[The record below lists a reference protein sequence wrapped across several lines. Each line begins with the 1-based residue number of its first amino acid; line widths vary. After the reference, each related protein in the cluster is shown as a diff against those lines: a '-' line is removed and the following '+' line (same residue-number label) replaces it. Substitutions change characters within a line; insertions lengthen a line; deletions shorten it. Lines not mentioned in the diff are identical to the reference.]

1 MTATDTT
8 THERAARPFFGPTV
22 VRAAFVLAVF
32 GWGVGFY
39 SPPIFLHAVVE
50 RTGWPLQWVSMAVTL
65 HFLLGAAV
73 VAGLPR
79 IHGRLGMPATTLG
92 GAVLLAL
99 GVVGWAVAEQPW
111 QMFVAASMTGAGW
124 VTMGAAAINAIISP
138 WFIHSRPMA
147 LAKAYNGASIG
158 GMIFSPLWVA
168 LMSLMGFAWAAVL
181 VGMCMVLI
189 VAAIALVSITRTP
202 QSLGQQADNG
212 AGGAFGRTVTS
223 PRAKPLPGALLWRD
237 RGFLTLAT
245 AMALSLFAQ
254 IGLVAH
260 LYGLLAAAMG
270 AQTAGFLMA
279 LATACAIGGRT
290 LVAKLMPAQA
300 DRRVVL
306 CVSYAVQM
314 AGSIALLVATDQ
326 QTTLIVGGVC
336 LFGLGIGNATSLP
349 PLIAQAEFVKD
360 DVARVV
366 ALIVAIS
373 QGLYAFAPAAFAV
386 LLTSDG
392 AAHPRLGGGTQGYFL
407 AAFGIQAMAVMLML
421 VGRQRPRARPRE
433 WSA

>member
-1 MTATDTT
+1 MTANDTST
-8 THERAARPFFGPTV
+8 QQRYGSRFFGSTV
-22 VRAAFVLAVF
+22 VRAAFVLALF

-39 SPPIFLHAVVE
+39 SPPVFLHAVVE

-65 HFLLGAAV
+65 HFLLGAVV

-79 IHGRLGMPATTLG
+79 IHRKFGMPSTTLG

-99 GVVGWAVAEQPW
+99 GVVGWAKAGQPW
-111 QMFVAASMTGAGW
+111 QLFIAAAMTGAGW

-138 WFIHSRPMA
+138 WFVHSRPMA

-158 GMIFSPLWVA
+158 GVIFSPLWVA
-168 LMSLMGFAWAAVL
+168 LMSLMGFTRAAAL
-181 VGMCMVLI
+181 VGACMVLV
-189 VAAIALVSITRTP
+189 VAAIALRVITKTP
-202 QSLGQQADNG
+202 QGLGQQADGG
-212 AGGAFGRTVTS
+212 AGGVFGRTVTS
-223 PRAKPLPGALLWRD
+223 SHAKPLPGALLWCD
-237 RGFLTLAT
+237 RGFLTLAA

-260 LYGLLAAAMG
+260 LYGLLATALS

-290 LVAKLMPAQA
+290 VVAKLMPADA

-306 CVSYAVQM
+306 CMSYAVQM
-314 AGSIALLVATDQ
+314 VGSIALLAATDQ

-336 LFGLGIGNATSLP
+336 LFGLGIGNATSMP
-349 PLIAQAEFVKD
+349 PLIAQAEFVKTD
-360 DVARVV
+360 IARVV

-373 QGLYAFAPAAFAV
+373 QGLYAFAPAAFAA
-386 LLTSDG
+386 LLVSEN
-392 AAHPRLGGGTQGYFL
+392 AAHPRLGAGTQGYFL
-407 AAFGIQAMAVMLML
+407 AALAFQAMAVASMLA
-421 VGRQRPRARPRE
+421 GRSRP
-433 WSA
+433 